1 MTSVSILVPCY
12 NSEEH
17 LAETIESALGQT
29 WPACEI
35 IVVDD
40 GSTDGSLEVARAYEG
55 EDVRIIEQSNQG
67 APAARNRAFQAS
79 TGDYIQY
86 LDADDLLHP
95 RKIEAQVAALRES
108 DPGTVA
114 VCSTVY
120 FQDGE
125 SPKEGRRAKGEQE
138 VPWLTSNDPV
148 QWLINLWTP
157 GKGWGM
163 VQTGAWL
170 TPRELIK
177 RAGAWAEYVN
187 PDDDGEF
194 FTRVLLQSTGVEYV
208 KDRCVYYRQ
217 HSGERVS
224 GLVSKNAFQ
233 GLLRSIDTR
242 RDYLLPKTTE
252 ENREDAVFA
261 IARSYWK
268 IAVRALPLY
277 SDIFE
282 KAKDRARKLGVSSPP
297 ESVLSSTRKSRVARR
312 LCGWRIA
319 RHLQHWYRRLTSE
332 AV

>member
-1 MTSVSILVPCY
+1 MSSVSILVPCY

-125 SPKEGRRAKGEQE
+125 SPEEGQRAKGEQE

-157 GKGWGM
+157 GTGWGM

-170 TPRELIK
+170 TPREVIK

-208 KDRCVYYRQ
+208 KDGCVYYRQ

-252 ENREDAVFA
+252 ENREDAVFV

-268 IAVRALPLY
+268 IAVRALPVY
-277 SDIFE
+277 SDLAE
-282 KAKDRARKLGVSSPP
+282 AAASRARALGMDEPP
-297 ESVLSSTRKSRVARR
+297 LSALSSTPKSRAMRSV
-312 LCGWRIA
+312 LGWRMT
-319 RHLQHWYRRLTSE
+319 RYLQYYYRRLTSE
-332 AV
+332 AI